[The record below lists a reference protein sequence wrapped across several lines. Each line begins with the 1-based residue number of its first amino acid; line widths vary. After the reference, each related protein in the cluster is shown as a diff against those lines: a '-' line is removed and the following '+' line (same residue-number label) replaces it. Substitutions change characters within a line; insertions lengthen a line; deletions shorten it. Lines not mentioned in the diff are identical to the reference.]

1 MRRQIQKKFPKAMK
15 PRVQG
20 APRAVQPEP
29 ESMQIAAPLEVRALE
44 QQDLLIV
51 QLAAERLQNARLLL
65 QGREQEIESLKLQ
78 LQNRQNDLT
87 SLIGQVR
94 VKYEVNGQ
102 YTMTSI
108 DLDKGTVV
116 RAPRESVS

>member
-1 MRRQIQKKFPKAMK
+1 
-15 PRVQG
+15 
-20 APRAVQPEP
+20 
-29 ESMQIAAPLEVRALE
+29 MQIAAPLEVALE

>member
-29 ESMQIAAPLEVRALE
+29 ESMQIAAPLEVALE